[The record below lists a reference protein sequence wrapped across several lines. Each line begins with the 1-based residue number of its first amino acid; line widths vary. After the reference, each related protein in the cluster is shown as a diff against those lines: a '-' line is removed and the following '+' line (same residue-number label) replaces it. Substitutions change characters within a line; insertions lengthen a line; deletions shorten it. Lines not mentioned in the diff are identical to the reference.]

1 MKRKLIFLINPASG
15 IDNKG
20 QIARVINENI
30 DKTLYE
36 HNVLYTSYPGHGH
49 IIGQQ
54 AVKEN
59 VDGVVVVGGDGSIN
73 EVAKALVNTPV
84 ALGIIP
90 LGSGNGLAHFLKIP
104 FNPVKSIETINS
116 FKTIKIDTLSINNHF
131 CISIAGLGFDAK
143 VAQKFAR
150 VKIRGFWSYFRI
162 ALSEYAGYGEKE
174 YHLTYGGNQIVRNA
188 LLINVANSNQYGYKA
203 VISPSSV
210 IDDGLVEICIVKKV
224 PLMLAPFEAYRLF
237 TKTIHRSPFYESI
250 SSDEITIVQKEEQIA
265 QIDGEPIDLGKTIN
279 IKVIPQS
286 LNVIVN

>member
-1 MKRKLIFLINPASG
+1 VKRKLLFIINPASG

-36 HNVLYTSYPGHGH
+36 HDVLHTSHPGHGH
-49 IIGQQ
+49 LIGQQ
-54 AVKEN
+54 AAKEN
-59 VDGVVVVGGDGSIN
+59 VDGVVVIGGDGSIN

-104 FNPVKSIETINS
+104 FNPVKSIKTINS

-162 ALSEYAGYGEKE
+162 ALNEYAGYGEKE
-174 YHLTYGGNQIVRNA
+174 YHLTYGGNQIIRNA
-188 LLINVANSNQYGYKA
+188 LLINIANSNQYGYRA

-210 IDDGLVEICIVKKV
+210 IDDGMVEICIVKKV
-224 PLMLAPFEAYRLF
+224 PLVLAPFEAYRLF

-250 SSDEITIVQKEEQIA
+250 SSDEITIIQKEEQIA
-265 QIDGEPIDLGKTIN
+265 QIDGEPIELGKTIN